1 MEDRPQEEESWMKIR
16 RIASQNSRGVKSP
29 PQVHS
34 YDAPPSP
41 PFIPVKED
49 PNPYVAASDNER
61 LVWNSAHPI
70 AMQNR
75 QDQKQ
80 SASFSGISAPIL
92 LFLACYSTVLSGI
105 WFLLAVIKPHYG
117 FFIGTGG
124 ANISPS
130 TASTVVAGVAKTI
143 ELSFVTVFLACLG
156 QFFTKQALNTIS
168 PGISLADI
176 QLKQMI
182 VQPGSLLTQWRS
194 YGLVWKS
201 MLGFISLLA
210 CFTGTLY
217 TTASDALGMCS
228 FAAPNSSKPPSTC

>member
-1 MEDRPQEEESWMKIR
+1 MEDRPEEESYMKIR
-16 RIASQNSRGVKSP
+16 RLASQTSRGVKSP

-41 PFIPVKED
+41 PSIPVRED
-49 PNPYVAASDNER
+49 SNPYVAASDNER
-61 LVWNSAHPI
+61 LVWNSAPPPVAPQI
-70 AMQNR
+70 R
-75 QDQKQ
+75 QDHKQ
-80 SASFSGISAPIL
+80 SSSFSGISTPIL
-92 LFLACYSTVLSGI
+92 LFLACYSTLLSGI

-130 TASTVVAGVAKTI
+130 TASTVAAGVAKTI
-143 ELSFVTVFLACLG
+143 ELSFITVFLACLG
-156 QFFTKQALNTIS
+156 QFFTKQAFNTIS

-217 TTASDALGMCS
+217 TTASDALGMS
-228 FAAPNSSKPPSTC
+228 F